1 MLITDKNTGNRLV
14 DGETVYLTIRTEK
27 QVEALKAKN
36 KKENEINLQKQQKDE
51 EKYTTIPVKMFY
63 MGNIEE
69 IKLIMKELDVYER
82 AFLFSVAP
90 YMGYDDCCIK
100 YPNGKELKVEQIAE
114 ISGMS
119 VRKAQDVIQSLIN
132 KDMLCKNKNSKN
144 IQYFVNPLIF
154 CKKRR
159 ANKVLRTMFKNYEIR
174 TKGNV
179 KWKDLKE

>member
-1 MLITDKNTGNRLV
+1 MLITDKNTGERII
-14 DGETVYLTIRTEK
+14 DGEAVYLTIRTEK
-27 QVEALKAKN
+27 QIEALKAK
-36 KKENEINLQKQQKDE
+36 KQKETELNLKQQQEDE
-51 EKYTTIPVKMFY
+51 EKYEIIPMKIFY

-119 VRKAQDVIQSLIN
+119 IRKAQDVIQSLIG
-132 KDMLCKNKNSKN
+132 KDILCKNKNSKN

-174 TKGNV
+174 TMNNV